1 MTQGVESK
9 EALTVGGYPLAVE
22 TTISTP
28 VTKALKPAS
37 ASHSWELTYGII
49 FFLNLP
55 SSLGSFDVNINT
67 NIIS

>member
-49 FFLNLP
+49 FF
-55 SSLGSFDVNINT
+55 
-67 NIIS
+67 